1 MKRAAGY
8 HGTAA
13 GGIKP
18 LAAAL
23 DNQSFNSQGFSS
35 LRLLTTSCC
44 ASGSTARLRWS
55 IW

>member
-23 DNQSFNSQGFSS
+23 DNQSFNSQGLQFLEIANHQL
-35 LRLLTTSCC
+35 LRL
-44 ASGSTARLRWS
+44 G
-55 IW
+55 